1 MTNFDAN
8 MSSIQK
14 LLDCCD
20 HILRPQVLIINPK
33 HKEIITEEIESQ
45 VKVVYFEAIEPDKAY
60 LMNRDEYEKM
70 INIDGKE
77 AQDVRSES

>member
-20 HILRPQVLIINPK
+20 RILHPQVLIINPK
-33 HKEIITEEIESQ
+33 FKDVITEEVESQ
-45 VKVVYFEAIEPDKAY
+45 VKVVYAEFIEPDKAY

-70 INIDGKE
+70 INNI
-77 AQDVRSES
+77 

>member
-8 MSSIQK
+8 MNSVQK

-20 HILRPQVLIINPK
+20 RILRPQVLIINPK
-33 HKEIITEEIESQ
+33 HKDIITEEIESQ
-45 VKVVYFEAIEPDKAY
+45 VKVVYVEFVESDKAY

-70 INIDGKE
+70 INNI
-77 AQDVRSES
+77 